1 MWLLVSAELFHSAPL
16 GPYLLY
22 FDLENVHTYMSKRE
36 RSYYLTVI
44 VYAVEV
50 TFKIEGDIFKHI
62 IACCSLFYKG
72 IKDSP
77 RLRFRILPV
86 CGVFSCLGMPGA

>member
-1 MWLLVSAELFHSAPL
+1 
-16 GPYLLY
+16 
-22 FDLENVHTYMSKRE
+22 MSNKE
-36 RSYYLTVI
+36 RFYDLTVI
-44 VYAVEV
+44 VCAVEV
-50 TFKIEGDIFKHI
+50 AFKIEGDIFKHI
-62 IACCSLFYKG
+62 IVCCSFCYKD